1 MDLKAANVNAS
12 AHPPLLC
19 TLRDPSPAAILSSLA
34 PQHFD
39 VILLHP
45 PSSASWAEIA
55 ALPIRQLSAD
65 PGFVFL
71 WVGTGDSDGLER
83 GRECLARWGFRRA
96 EDIVWVKTN
105 RRSHRAVSA
114 DGSVDGDRV
123 DGSGGG
129 GGKEGAGAPRNT
141 GASGKGLFASQ
152 KEHCLMGIRGTVRRS
167 TDAYFV
173 HCNVDTDVIVWES
186 EGEFLSSL
194 WKVRAVADI
203 RWRRGRTYAA
213 LPLHSD
219 RELLSRCTPSGA
231 LRLEAAPG
239 VGQRAAEPCP
249 GRRRRRRALR
259 LQHLPLPLTEQRRG
273 QARRALQCRDRRPA
287 PQVASASYARPAPAA
302 AATSIQ

>member
-12 AHPPLLC
+12 AHPPLVCSLP
-19 TLRDPSPAAILSSLA
+19 DASPSSILSSLA

-45 PSSASWAEIA
+45 PASASWAEIA

-105 RRSHRAVSA
+105 RRSHRGGSGSEESVDGDGV
-114 DGSVDGDRV
+114 DGSVDGEGTDRTV
-123 DGSGGG
+123 PRN
-129 GGKEGAGAPRNT
+129 AGAN
-141 GASGKGLFASQ
+141 GNGLFASQ

-173 HCNVDTDVIVWES
+173 HCNVDTDVIVWEP
-186 EGEFLSSL
+186 EGEFLS
-194 WKVRAVADI
+194 
-203 RWRRGRTYAA
+203 
-213 LPLHSD
+213 
-219 RELLSRCTPSGA
+219 
-231 LRLEAAPG
+231 
-239 VGQRAAEPCP
+239 
-249 GRRRRRRALR
+249 
-259 LQHLPLPLTEQRRG
+259 
-273 QARRALQCRDRRPA
+273 
-287 PQVASASYARPAPAA
+287 
-302 AATSIQ
+302 